1 MHTEIKAIRC
11 VAEKKKNDGD
21 YFFFLYIS
29 ENNYEMEDRIDTR
42 TTVSLALVLGSVRNQ
57 S

>member
-11 VAEKKKNDGD
+11 VAEKKKKERD